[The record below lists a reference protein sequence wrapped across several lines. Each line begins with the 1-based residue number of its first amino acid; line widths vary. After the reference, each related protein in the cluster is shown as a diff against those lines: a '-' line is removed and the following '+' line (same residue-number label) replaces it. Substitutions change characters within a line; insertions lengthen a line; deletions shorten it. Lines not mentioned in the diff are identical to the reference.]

1 MIEKSAHILIV
12 EDDEDD
18 YILVK
23 DYLEDLDEYR
33 FDIDWVSTPTDALK
47 LLERNQHDICL
58 LDYQLGAQTG
68 LTVLEKA
75 TDMQCRVP
83 IIMLT
88 GQSDKILDKAAL
100 DSGAVDFIVKTDL
113 DGPRFA
119 RSIRYAIAR
128 QEVAKERLERIN
140 LETKSRSKDR
150 FLAHLS
156 HELRTPLTSIL
167 GYTELLLASDRA
179 QAVNPELNIIL
190 NNSRHLLSLLNDV
203 LDLSKIAANKLEI
216 VPSTINLNS
225 FLIDIYTIMQVAA
238 QDKGIE
244 LLLSSMT
251 QLPEN
256 IYCDPTR
263 LRQILI
269 NLIHNA
275 IKFTDAGKVCIAV
288 KAILTNQQWVLSFA
302 ITDTGQGI
310 PLDKVKKIFQ
320 PFEQV
325 DDMVTKKE
333 TGAGLGL
340 AISAELASKLGGKID
355 VISTIGKGSCFTLSI
370 VCDNIQGTKLYNLSL
385 EKNPQTERYTTLKP
399 LTGRILV
406 VDDVA
411 DIRMLIGHIVNTFGL
426 QADFAENG
434 QQALEKTM
442 TSMDNKTP
450 YDVILMDIH
459 MPKMNGNE
467 AVVKIRELGFK
478 ERIIAFT
485 AATMKGVKENLQT
498 LGFDDVI
505 SKPVDKTLLHRC
517 LSNHLN
523 LQVKQTPLS
532 ACITAK
538 DQTEA
543 QKTDQKKQH
552 FLLVEDDIDAAG
564 ITKLLL
570 ESMGVIVEVA
580 HSGEACRQLITTRTE
595 WDKVLLDVHLPDASG
610 LELAKYIT
618 GHATVKEIIIVSGAE
633 ISQAELKNS
642 GSNRALM
649 KPLNKQKLQELVD

>member
-33 FDIDWVSTPTDALK
+33 FDIDWVSNPNDALK
-47 LLERNQHDICL
+47 LLKLNQHDICL

-100 DSGAVDFIVKTDL
+100 DSGAVDFIVKSDL

-128 QEVAKERLERIN
+128 QEVEKERLERIN
-140 LETKSRSKDR
+140 IETKSRSKDR

-179 QAVNPELNIIL
+179 DTVTPELNIIL
-190 NNSRHLLSLLNDV
+190 NNSRHLLCLLNDV

-216 VPSTINLNS
+216 APSTINLNC
-225 FLIDIYTIMQVAA
+225 FLIDIYTVMQVSAE
-238 QDKGIE
+238 DKGIE
-244 LLLSSMT
+244 LVLTST
-251 QLPEN
+251 TKLPEK

-269 NLIHNA
+269 NLIHNG
-275 IKFTDAGKVCIAV
+275 IKFTDDGKVCISIKAV
-288 KAILTNQQWVLSFA
+288 LDNNRWTLSFD

-310 PLDKVKKIFQ
+310 PLDKVNKIFQ

-325 DDMVTKKE
+325 DDMVSKKE

-340 AISAELASKLGGKID
+340 AISAELATKLGGGID
-355 VISTIGKGSCFTLSI
+355 VKSTIGKGSCFTLTIS
-370 VCDNIQGTKLYNLSL
+370 CNNIEDTKLYNLSL
-385 EKNPQTERYTTLKP
+385 EKNTQRENYTALKP
-399 LTGRILV
+399 LSGRILV
-406 VDDVA
+406 VDDVV
-411 DIRMLIGHIVNTFGL
+411 DIRMLIGHIVKTFGL
-426 QADFAENG
+426 QVDFAQNG
-434 QQALEKTM
+434 QEALEKTM
-442 TSMDNKTP
+442 KSMENNTP
-450 YDVILMDIH
+450 YNVILMDIH

-467 AVVKIRELGFK
+467 AVVKIREIGFK
-478 ERIIAFT
+478 EHIIALT

-505 SKPVDKTLLHRC
+505 SKPVDKVLLYKC
-517 LSNHLN
+517 LSNN
-523 LQVKQTPLS
+523 LEFNEVQTQLPSTLS
-532 ACITAK
+532 RNEQSP
-538 DQTEA
+538 DQS
-543 QKTDQKKQH
+543 KQH

-570 ESMGVIVEVA
+570 ESMGVNVEVA
-580 HSGEACRQLITTRTE
+580 HSGLACRKLLHTRE
-595 WDKVLLDVHLPDASG
+595 QWDKVLLDVHLPDENG
-610 LELAKYIT
+610 LVLAKYIAS
-618 GHATVKEIIIVSGAE
+618 HSTVNEIVIVSGAE
-633 ISQAELKNS
+633 IDKAEVKNS

-649 KPLNKQKLQELVD
+649 KPLNKQKLLDLVH